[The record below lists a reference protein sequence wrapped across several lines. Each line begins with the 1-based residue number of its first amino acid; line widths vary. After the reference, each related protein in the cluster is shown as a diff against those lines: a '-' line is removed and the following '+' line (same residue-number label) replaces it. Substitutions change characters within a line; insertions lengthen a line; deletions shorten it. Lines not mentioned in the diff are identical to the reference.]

1 LVLIQRLRRRKLVR
15 RFRLTGSIR
24 NDGLLMSPA
33 SSHVDRLEAE
43 ILTRLAAGEVVVSR
57 LVTMMWFTYETD
69 GESYVVG
76 AEMRQRLEDIAGAE
90 LIEFTPADYPAD
102 RALGFRT
109 TDLSLVRE
117 AIAAR
122 GIPAAASR

>member
-1 LVLIQRLRRRKLVR
+1 
-15 RFRLTGSIR
+15 
-24 NDGLLMSPA
+24 MSPA
-33 SSHVDRLEAE
+33 NSPVDRLEAE
-43 ILTRLAAGEVVVSR
+43 ILSHLAAGEVVVSR
-57 LVTMMWFTYETD
+57 IVTMRWFTYEVD

-76 AEMRQRLEDIAGAE
+76 DEMRQRLEHIAGAD
-90 LIEFTPADYPAD
+90 LVEFTPADYPAE

-109 TDLSLVRE
+109 ADLPLVRE